1 MHDPDQAAIARLRVF
16 AGMTEEELE
25 RLLRRSSIHR
35 CPAET
40 ILFEQ
45 DADPDFLHV
54 LIGGVVELFQRGD
67 KRECG
72 LMLMT
77 SGDVFMPAASLFE
90 EPYLSAARTLAPSR
104 LLLLEAEVAREEFR
118 RCGRFTFNMSR
129 IMAGHFR
136 LATRQ
141 IIDLKSRSA
150 PQRLADF
157 LLRIADASGNGGVAD
172 LPVPK
177 RHLAHRV
184 GMTPET
190 LSRNLQ
196 VLADNGLL
204 VRGTKILVRD
214 RERIAAFCGPSLYPD
229 PTEESLA
236 VNAL

>member
-1 MHDPDQAAIARLRVF
+1 MNDLDRAAIATLPVF
-16 AGMTEEELE
+16 AGMTDEELA
-25 RLLRRSSIHR
+25 RLLRRSSVQR
-35 CPAET
+35 SPADT
-40 ILFEQ
+40 IVFEQ
-45 DADPDFLHV
+45 DAKPAFLHV
-54 LIGGVVELFQRGD
+54 LIAGVVELFKRGSR
-67 KRECG
+67 RECG

-77 SGDVFMPAASLFE
+77 AGDVFMPAASLFE

-104 LLLLEAEVAREEFR
+104 LLRLRAADAREEFR
-118 RCGRFTFNMSR
+118 RCGRFTFNISR

-157 LLRIADASGNGGVAD
+157 LLRIADESGNGGIAD

-214 RERIAAFCGPSLYPD
+214 REKIIAFCGPSPYPD
-229 PTEESLA
+229 AADEGLA